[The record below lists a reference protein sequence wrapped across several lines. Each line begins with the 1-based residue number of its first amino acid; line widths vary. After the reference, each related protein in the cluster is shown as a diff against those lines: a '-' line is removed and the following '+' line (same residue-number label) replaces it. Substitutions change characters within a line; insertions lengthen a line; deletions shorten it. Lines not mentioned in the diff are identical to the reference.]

1 MAETGGEYT
10 VFWIAFAIIAFVIIS
25 IFAYFLLFGFGF
37 SDSSLCFASS
47 GLRNFINTGLCVTNV
62 ACLSS
67 TLNSLGLVP
76 PLYGCSPSTSA
87 YSGSNANTA
96 FSGIV
101 TALSSCWY
109 QYGGDQG
116 WAVIQDQ
123 APICSEI
130 SLNLNSN
137 VTFYNFTKYLNV
149 TAYSST
155 PSCVGHT
162 AEQACPNYAKG
173 YACDTQQPN
182 LCELSTNNYFQCEDS
197 VNYNA
202 GPGQVINIPLNTP
215 NKATTAANNM
225 SEYLCSQVGCSFV
238 PTADSGAGACE
249 NASGSINACTQ
260 YYLNFCSQNPTSEQ
274 GFGKYNC
281 SVVYNSVT
289 DSFYAPA
296 SCTLTE
302 NINSGITSN
311 MTFFNYLQPGINLF
325 MTWVNKTSGAY
336 EYVRPGGATDEIP
349 YTNGSFKTLSSPD
362 AINRSISHAQLYI
375 LFLNSLS
382 GTRFV
387 PSTISLPSECAPF
400 TYLNNYPGSCYDY
413 CARAAIFYYGL
424 YKGAGR
430 KLGITTVSALAVTG
444 IAAGSTTAACSS
456 NSGCNQYILQ
466 PGYNDLTNVISTG
479 LFTTSGLSQCVSC
492 ISGYLSNAFGHP
504 GVLGENE
511 MYMCAVV
518 S

>member
-10 VFWIAFAIIAFVIIS
+10 VFWIAFAIMAFVIIAV
-25 IFAYFLLFGFGF
+25 FAYFLLFGFGF
-37 SDSSLCFASS
+37 SDSSLCYASS
-47 GLRNFINTGLCVTNV
+47 GLRNFINTGLCVTNL

-76 PLYGCSPSTSA
+76 PLYGCSPATSA
-87 YSGSNANTA
+87 YSGSDTTSA
-96 FSGIV
+96 FAGIT
-101 TALSSCWY
+101 TALSTCWY

-116 WAVIQDQ
+116 WAVVQDQ

-137 VTFYNFTKYLNV
+137 ITFYNFTKYLNA
-149 TAYSST
+149 TAYSTT

-162 AEQACPNYAKG
+162 AQQACPNYGEG
-173 YACDTQQPN
+173 YTCDTQQPN
-182 LCELSTNNYFQCEDS
+182 LCELSTNNYFRCEDS
-197 VNYNA
+197 ANYNP
-202 GPGQVINIPLNTP
+202 GPGQITNIPLNTP

-225 SEYLCSQVGCSFV
+225 SGYLCSEVGCSFD
-238 PTADSGAGACE
+238 TQADSGVGACV
-249 NASGSINACTQ
+249 NATGSSSACTQ
-260 YYLNFCSQNPTSEQ
+260 YYLNFCSQNPPSQQ

-296 SCTLTE
+296 GCTLTE
-302 NINSGITSN
+302 NINPGVTSN
-311 MTFFNYLQPGINLF
+311 MTFYNYLQPGINLF
-325 MTWVNKTSGAY
+325 MTWYNKTSGSY
-336 EYVRPGGATDEIP
+336 EYVRSGGGTQAILRS
-349 YTNGSFKTLSSPD
+349 NGTYGSVTSPN
-362 AINRSISHAQLYI
+362 AINRSLSHAQLYI
-375 LFLNSLS
+375 LFLNSLA

-387 PSTISLPSECAPF
+387 PSTISLPPECASF

-413 CARAAIFYYGL
+413 CARAAVFYYAL

-430 KLGITTVSALAVTG
+430 RLGVTTVSALAGAGLVTG
-444 IAAGSTTAACSS
+444 ATTAACAS

-492 ISGYLSNAFGHP
+492 ISGYLSNLGSHP
-504 GVLGENE
+504 AVLGENE